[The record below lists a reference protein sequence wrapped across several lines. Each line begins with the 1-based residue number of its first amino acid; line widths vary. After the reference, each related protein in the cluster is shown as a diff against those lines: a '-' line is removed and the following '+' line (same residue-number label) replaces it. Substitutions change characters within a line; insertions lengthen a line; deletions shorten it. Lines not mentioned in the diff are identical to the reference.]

1 MGRVISLSYFAT
13 SKGWKE
19 FAVLLPR
26 ADEFEK
32 QRLLYFRFS
41 DWPVVLISQ
50 QRLNRFPPSHFLV
63 LTLARLAAAPG
74 VSITRHGYQD
84 LTNACWRHKML
95 GLYATRN

>member
-41 DWPVVLISQ
+41 DWPVVLIS
-50 QRLNRFPPSHFLV
+50 
-63 LTLARLAAAPG
+63 
-74 VSITRHGYQD
+74 
-84 LTNACWRHKML
+84 
-95 GLYATRN
+95 